1 MKVKVEL
8 EIEVPDGI
16 SIEDIEEFLRF
27 ELHYSGSC
35 SSDNPMFY
43 EDYDVIEFDI
53 EQLCVQKTT

>member
-8 EIEVPDGI
+8 DIEVPDGI
-16 SIEDIEEFLRF
+16 SIEDIEEFFRF

-43 EDYDVIEFDI
+43 EDYDVEGFII
-53 EQLCVQKTT
+53 EQL